1 MTDEKDQSVSN
12 ELPTGKN
19 AHWERSVI
27 EKLAFAA
34 VTEQRRARRWGIF
47 FKSLLFVYLLAV
59 LGVAMNPFGKSSLK
73 TGTMHTAVVDVRGVI
88 SETTA
93 TSASMIIEGLKSAFD
108 DENTKGIIL
117 RMNTPGGSPVQSDYV
132 YHEIR
137 RMKKERPDL
146 PIYAVVSDVC
156 ASGGYYIASAADKIF
171 VNESSLIGSI
181 GVIMNG
187 FGFVNAMEKL
197 GVERRLLIAGDHKA
211 LLDPFSAVS
220 SEEKTHV
227 QGLLT
232 RVHEQFINAVRA
244 GRGDRLK
251 NDPEIFSGLI
261 WTGADSI
268 ELGLADSVGNTRSV
282 AKDIIGAEE
291 LVNFT
296 PREKLIDRLAG
307 QVGVMMGRMFS
318 EVTAVKMQF

>member
-1 MTDEKDQSVSN
+1 MTDENDQRVLNDLPKD
-12 ELPTGKN
+12 TD
-19 AHWERSVI
+19 AYWERSVI

-34 VTEQRRARRWGIF
+34 ITEQRRARRWGIF

-59 LGVAMNPFGKSSLK
+59 LGMAMDPFGKSSLK

-88 SETTA
+88 SETT
-93 TSASMIIEGLKSAFD
+93 TTNASMIIEGLKSAFD
-108 DENTKGIIL
+108 DKNTKGIIL
-117 RMNTPGGSPVQSDYV
+117 QMNTPGGSPVQSDYV

-156 ASGGYYIASAADKIF
+156 ASGGYYIASATDKIF

-197 GVERRLLIAGDHKA
+197 GVERRLMIAGDHKA

-220 SEEKTHV
+220 SEEKNHV

-251 NDPEIFSGLI
+251 NDADIFSGLI

-268 ELGLADSVGNTRSV
+268 ELGLADSVGDTRSV

-296 PREKLIDRLAG
+296 PRERLFDRLAG
-307 QVGVMMGRMFS
+307 QVGVVMGRMFS
-318 EVTAVKMQF
+318 EVTAVKMHF

>member
-1 MTDEKDQSVSN
+1 MTDDKEQSALNDMPKGKDAQ
-12 ELPTGKN
+12 
-19 AHWERSVI
+19 WERSVI
-27 EKLAFAA
+27 ENLAFAA
-34 VTEQRRARRWGIF
+34 ITEQRKTRRWGIF
-47 FKSLLFVYLLAV
+47 FKFLLFIYLLAV
-59 LGVAMNPFGKSSLK
+59 LGLAVAPFDQKSLK
-73 TGTMHTAVVDVRGVI
+73 TGTMHTAVVDVKGVI

-93 TSASMIIEGLKSAFD
+93 TNASMIIEGLKSAFED
-108 DENTKGIIL
+108 KNTKGIIL

-187 FGFVNAMEKL
+187 FGFVTAMEKL
-197 GVERRLLIAGDHKA
+197 GVQRRLLIAGEHKA
-211 LLDPFSAVS
+211 LLDPFSPVS
-220 SEEKTHV
+220 NEEKTHV

-244 GRGDRLK
+244 GRGDRLR

-296 PREKLIDRLAG
+296 PREKLFDRLVG
-307 QVGVMMGRMFS
+307 QVGVLVARILS
-318 EVTAVKMQF
+318 EITSVKMQY